1 MKRKDKVFLTHV
13 IILSVV
19 ATYYIVMNALDITC
33 PIRALS
39 GYPCPAC
46 DMSRALISLFFL
58 DFSGYAYYNLMAIP
72 VIFGVLVAI
81 HFGKRKEMR
90 VFTEVYLVVVAI
102 INIAYYVIRLLNNT
116 AP

>member
-1 MKRKDKVFLTHV
+1 MKRKSKIFLTHV
-13 IILSVV
+13 VVLSVV
-19 ATYYIVMNALDITC
+19 VVYYIIMNALDITC

-46 DMSRALISLFFL
+46 GMSRAIISLFFL
-58 DFSGYAYYNLMAIP
+58 DLSGYAYYNIMAVP
-72 VIFGVLVAI
+72 VVLGVLVAI

-90 VFTEVYLVVVAI
+90 TFTEVYLIAVAI
-102 INIAYYVIRLLNNT
+102 INIAYYVVRLLNNS

>member
-1 MKRKDKVFLTHV
+1 MKRKSKIFLTHV
-13 IILSVV
+13 VVLSVV
-19 ATYYIVMNALDITC
+19 VVYYIIINALDITC

-46 DMSRALISLFFL
+46 GMSRAIISLFFL
-58 DFSGYAYYNLMAIP
+58 DLSGYAYYNIMAVP
-72 VIFGVLVAI
+72 VVLGVLMAI

-90 VFTEVYLVVVAI
+90 TFTEVYLIAVAI
-102 INIAYYVIRLLNNT
+102 INIAYYVVRLLNNS

>member
-1 MKRKDKVFLTHV
+1 MKRKDKIFLTHV
-13 IILSVV
+13 IILLIV
-19 ATYYIVMNALDITC
+19 AVYYIVMNALEITC

-46 DMSRALISLFFL
+46 GMSRAIMSLFFL
-58 DFSGYAYYNLMAIP
+58 DISGYTYYNLMAIP
-72 VIFGVLVAI
+72 VVLGVLVAI

>member
-46 DMSRALISLFFL
+46 GMSRALISLFFL

-72 VIFGVLVAI
+72 VVIGVLVAI

>member
-13 IILSVV
+13 IILAIV

-46 DMSRALISLFFL
+46 GMSRALISLFFL
-58 DFSGYAYYNLMAIP
+58 DFSGYAYYNLMALP
-72 VIFGVLVAI
+72 VVLGVLVAI
-81 HFGKRKEMR
+81 HFGRKKEMR
-90 VFTEVYLVVVAI
+90 AFTEVYLVIVAI
-102 INIAYYVIRLLNNT
+102 INIAYYVVRLLNNT

>member
-13 IILSVV
+13 IILVVV
-19 ATYYIVMNALDITC
+19 ATYYIVMNAIDITC

-46 DMSRALISLFFL
+46 GMSRALISLFFL

-72 VIFGVLVAI
+72 VVLGVLVAI
-81 HFGKRKEMR
+81 HFGRKKGMR
-90 VFTEVYLVVVAI
+90 VFTEVYLVIVAI
-102 INIAYYVIRLLNNT
+102 INIAYYVVRLLNNT

>member
-19 ATYYIVMNALDITC
+19 AVYYIVMNALDITC

-46 DMSRALISLFFL
+46 GMSRALISLFFL

-72 VIFGVLVAI
+72 VVLGIFVAI

>member
-13 IILSVV
+13 IVLSVV
-19 ATYYIVMNALDITC
+19 AVYYIVMNALGITC

-39 GYPCPAC
+39 AYPCPAC
-46 DMSRALISLFFL
+46 GMSRALISLFFL

>member
-1 MKRKDKVFLTHV
+1 MKRKDKVFLTHF
-13 IILSVV
+13 IILSIV
-19 ATYYIVMNALDITC
+19 ATYYIVMNALNITC
-33 PIRALS
+33 PIRALC

-46 DMSRALISLFFL
+46 GMSRAIMSLFFL

-72 VIFGVLVAI
+72 VVLGVLVAI

-90 VFTEVYLVVVAI
+90 VFTELYLVAVAI
-102 INIAYYVIRLLNNT
+102 TNIAYYAMRIINNT